1 MERARGRW
9 GLLLR
14 LLPGL
19 LALALF
25 TQILDL
31 DLLRAALVQPAAR
44 GWLALGVVAYAV
56 SHLAGGLAWR
66 GLVATPGRPL
76 PMTEV
81 LRLDLGSGFWSTV
94 LPGAVAGE
102 LIKGVRLAGRGHAPV
117 RVAHGLLV
125 GRLCSVGMASVLGG
139 LGAWATPSLGSE
151 VQAAAMSAFGGLLA
165 AALGGLAVVNLGS
178 RALRHLPWLAG
189 GGEVQA
195 EPMDQGAEGGPA
207 PLRNASPG
215 VWPAPPDGGT
225 GRAAFVTRVRDATR
239 RALVALVAAPPPS
252 PGRLARSALAAGTM
266 HALLGG
272 MYVCVFKA
280 AGATIPLPT
289 GMALSSLS
297 AIAES
302 LPISVGGYGVRELVV
317 TALATPVVGAAPAA
331 VGALALAVPV
341 TTMLVA
347 GGLVEALQSIRSR
360 ASR

>member
-1 MERARGRW
+1 MTERARARW
-9 GLLLR
+9 GTVLR
-14 LLPGL
+14 ALPGV
-19 LALALF
+19 LAVVLF
-25 TQILDL
+25 STILDV
-31 DLLRAALVQPAAR
+31 DALRAAFAQPAAR
-44 GWLALGVVAYAV
+44 EWVALGVAAYVV

-66 GLVATPGRPL
+66 GLVATPERPL
-76 PMTEV
+76 PLPEV
-81 LRLDLGSGFWSTV
+81 VRLDLGSGFWSTV

-102 LIKGVRLAGRGHAPV
+102 LIKGVRLAGRGYPPV

-139 LGAWATPSLGSE
+139 LGAWATPGLGSE
-151 VQAAAMSAFGGLLA
+151 VQAAAMSTFAGLFA
-165 AALGGLAVVNLGS
+165 AAVTGLAVVNLGP
-178 RALRHLPWLAG
+178 RALGRVPWLARWL
-189 GGEVQA
+189 
-195 EPMDQGAEGGPA
+195 EG
-207 PLRNASPG
+207 
-215 VWPAPPDGGT
+215 PPDT
-225 GRAAFVTRVRDATR
+225 TRHEEEAASWLQRGRDAAR
-239 RALVALVAAPPPS
+239 SALSALVAAPAPP

-317 TALATPVVGAAPAA
+317 TALATPVVGPGPAA

-347 GGLVEALQSIRSR
+347 GGVVEAVASLRSR
-360 ASR
+360 LAR

>member
-1 MERARGRW
+1 MTERARARW
-9 GLLLR
+9 GTALR

-25 TQILDL
+25 TTILDV
-31 DLLRAALVQPAAR
+31 DLLRAAFAQPAAR
-44 GWLALGVVAYAV
+44 GWLALGVVTYAV

-66 GLVATPGRPL
+66 GLVATPERPL
-76 PMTEV
+76 RMTEV

-102 LIKGVRLAGRGHAPV
+102 LIKGVRLAGRGHEPV

-139 LGAWATPSLGSE
+139 LGAWATPALGTE
-151 VQAAAMSAFGGLLA
+151 VRAAAMSAFGGLLA
-165 AALGGLAVVNLGS
+165 AAAGALGLVLLGP
-178 RALRHLPWLAG
+178 RALGRLAWRARWL
-189 GGEVQA
+189 GE
-195 EPMDQGAEGGPA
+195 EGE
-207 PLRNASPG
+207 R
-215 VWPAPPDGGT
+215 PDGEA
-225 GRAAFVTRVRDATR
+225 GRAAFLARARDTTRKVLA
-239 RALVALVAAPPPS
+239 ALVAAPPPS

-280 AGATIPLPT
+280 AGAAIPLPT
-289 GMALSSLS
+289 GMAFSSLS

-317 TALATPVVGAAPAA
+317 TALATPVVGAAPATVA
-331 VGALALAVPV
+331 ALALSVPV

-347 GGLVEALQSIRSR
+347 GGLVEAVQSLRSR